1 MEPCLI
7 LFDVDGTL
15 IDTAGAGRR
24 AMERAFEEMFEID
37 SLGERSSGVRF
48 AGMTDHD
55 IFDALAAVAGI
66 DAALID
72 GSRRQLETSYL
83 DALRREMER
92 PDDRR
97 RTIPGALPLLET
109 LVGQDGVFL
118 GLVTG
123 NLEAG
128 ARTKLEPFG
137 LNPFF
142 PDGGFGS
149 DHRDRREI
157 ARLAREKLSSVAGFE
172 FPADSVVL
180 VGDTEVDVESAKSNG
195 FRSVAIES
203 GWVPRELLLSS
214 GADALFSDLTDQPR
228 ILEAF
233 GLA

>member
-66 DAALID
+66 DAARVD

-109 LVGQDGVFL
+109 LVG
-118 GLVTG
+118 
-123 NLEAG
+123 
-128 ARTKLEPFG
+128 KLEPFG